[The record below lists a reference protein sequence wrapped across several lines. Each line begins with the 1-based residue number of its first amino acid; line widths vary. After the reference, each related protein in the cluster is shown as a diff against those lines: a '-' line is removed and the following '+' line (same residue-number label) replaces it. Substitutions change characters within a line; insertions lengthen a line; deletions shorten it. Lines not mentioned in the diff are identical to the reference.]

1 MSPASWR
8 WRPGP
13 VYMELAS
20 SVVRS
25 ALGVQSVSSVV
36 VVVLLLLVVVVVVV
50 VRGQVVLPVQHMGTA
65 APTAG

>member
-13 VYMELAS
+13 VYMELVS

-25 ALGVQSVSSVV
+25 ALGVRSVSSVV
-36 VVVLLLLVVVVVVV
+36 VLLLVVVVVV
-50 VRGQVVLPVQHMGTA
+50 RRVVLQVHMGTA